1 MGEESMRVKS
11 SKLYT
16 FKIYLNNKR
25 RPLILEGLAEEEVN
39 DFNSNATTKMF
50 VKYGP
55 LIIRSEAIKYIVIK

>member
-1 MGEESMRVKS
+1 MGEKSMRVNS

-16 FKIYLNNKR
+16 FKIYLNNKL
-25 RPLILEGLAEEEVN
+25 RPLILEGLTEDEVN

-55 LIIRSEAIKYIVIK
+55 LIIRSEAIEYIIVK

>member
-1 MGEESMRVKS
+1 MGEKGMRVNS

-25 RPLILEGLAEEEVN
+25 RPLILEGLTEEEVN

-50 VKYGP
+50 IKYGP
-55 LIIRSEAIKYIVIK
+55 LIIRSEAIKYIIVK

>member
-1 MGEESMRVKS
+1 MGEEGMRINS

-25 RPLILEGLAEEEVN
+25 LPLILEGLTEQEVN
-39 DFNSNATTKMF
+39 DFNSNATSKMF

-55 LIIRSEAIKYIVIK
+55 LIIRSDAIEYIIVK

>member
-1 MGEESMRVKS
+1 MGEESMRVNS

-25 RPLILEGLAEEEVN
+25 RPLILEGLTEEEVN

-50 VKYGP
+50 IKYGP
-55 LIIRSEAIKYIVIK
+55 LIIRSEAIEYIIVK

>member
-1 MGEESMRVKS
+1 MGEESMRVNT

-16 FKIYLNNKR
+16 FKIYLNNR
-25 RPLILEGLAEEEVN
+25 LRPLILEGLTEQEVN

-55 LIIRSEAIKYIVIK
+55 LIIRSDAIEYIVVK

>member
-1 MGEESMRVKS
+1 MGEESMRINP

-16 FKIYLNNKR
+16 FKIYLNNQLC
-25 RPLILEGLAEEEVN
+25 PLILEGLTEEEVN

-55 LIIRSEAIKYIVIK
+55 LIIRSEAIKYIIVK

>member
-1 MGEESMRVKS
+1 MGEESMRVTS

-25 RPLILEGLAEEEVN
+25 RPLILEGLTEKEVN

-55 LIIRSEAIKYIVIK
+55 LIIRSEAIKYIIIK

>member
-1 MGEESMRVKS
+1 MGEENMRVNA

-16 FKIYLNNKR
+16 FKIYLNNR
-25 RPLILEGLAEEEVN
+25 LRPLILEGLTEQEVN

-55 LIIRSEAIKYIVIK
+55 LIIRSDAIDYIVVK

>member
-1 MGEESMRVKS
+1 MGEESMRVNS

-25 RPLILEGLAEEEVN
+25 RPLILEGLTEEEVN

-50 VKYGP
+50 IRYGP
-55 LIIRSEAIKYIVIK
+55 LIIRSEAIKYIIVK

>member
-1 MGEESMRVKS
+1 MGEENMRVNS

-25 RPLILEGLAEEEVN
+25 RPLILEGLTEEEVN

-50 VKYGP
+50 IKYGP
-55 LIIRSEAIKYIVIK
+55 LILRSEAIKYIIVK

>member
-1 MGEESMRVKS
+1 MGEESMRVNS

-16 FKIYLNNKR
+16 FKIYLTNKF
-25 RPLILEGLAEEEVN
+25 RPLILEGLTEKEVN

-55 LIIRSEAIKYIVIK
+55 LIIRSEAIEYIIVK